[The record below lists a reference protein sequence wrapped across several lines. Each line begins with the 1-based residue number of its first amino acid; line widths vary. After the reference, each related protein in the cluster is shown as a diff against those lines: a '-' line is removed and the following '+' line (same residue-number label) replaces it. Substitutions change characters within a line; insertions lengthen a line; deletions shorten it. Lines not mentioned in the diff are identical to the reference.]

1 MKLKKAAAAAVSCIF
16 MFGAALGAYA
26 MNNEKNIQETS
37 SASYDSSDLAEYAE
51 QIAGIV
57 NSERASYGLSP
68 LKLSPKLSQ
77 AANVR
82 AGEIRQLFSHTR
94 PDGTSCFTAISD
106 AGITYSAA
114 AENIAYGQKSP
125 QSVMNAWMNSAGHRA
140 NILDENMEYIGVGV
154 AYENGIYYWT
164 QFFAASADLAETA
177 PLPGTDSPAET
188 TVTSAPEAEPE
199 PETTTTPE
207 KLPEE
212 TKAPVTEKVPETSP
226 KPQETAAP
234 SETKQPEKT
243 EAPAVTECR
252 PCETQCKTNCD
263 GSISCTPVTP
273 CETQCQTNC
282 DGSISCT
289 PVTPCETQCQ
299 TNCDGSISCTPVT
312 PCETQCQTNCDGSVS
327 CTPVTPCET
336 QCQTNCDGSVSCTPV
351 TPCETQCAAG
361 TECAKDNSYSIG
373 NPSGCPLQSG
383 GQGNNILEW
392 LVPQLFNSGSCN
404 SSSSGSCGKD
414 NSSAAGAQTV
424 SGSGSCPYSSSG
436 SSNPAYSVGSCWGD
450 SGNSYGSGS
459 CPYSS
464 SGSSNSAY
472 SVGSCWGD

>member
-16 MFGAALGAYA
+16 MFGAAFGAYA
-26 MNNEKNIQETS
+26 MNSEKNIQETS

-68 LKLSPKLSQ
+68 LKFSPKLSQ

-164 QFFAASADLAETA
+164 QFFAASADLSETA

-188 TVTSAPEAEPE
+188 TVTSAPETEPE
-199 PETTTTPE
+199 PETTSAPE
-207 KLPEE
+207 KRPEE
-212 TKAPVTEKVPETSP
+212 TKAPETEKVPETSP

-273 CETQCQTNC
+273 CETQCKTNS

-289 PVTPCETQCQ
+289 PVTPCETQCK
-299 TNCDGSISCTPVT
+299 TNSDGSISCTPVT
-312 PCETQCQTNCDGSVS
+312 PCETQCKTNS
-327 CTPVTPCET
+327 
-336 QCQTNCDGSVSCTPV
+336 DGSVSCTPV
-351 TPCETQCAAG
+351 TPCETQCAPG
-361 TECAKDNSYSIG
+361 TECANGNSCSSG
-373 NPSGCPLQSG
+373 NSSGCPLQNGS
-383 GQGNNILEW
+383 QGTNILEW

-404 SSSSGSCGKD
+404 SSSSGNCGKD
-414 NSSAAGAQTV
+414 NSSVAGNKTGSV
-424 SGSGSCPYSSSG
+424 SGSCPYSSSN
-436 SSNPAYSVGSCWGD
+436 SSNSAYQVGSCWGD
-450 SGNSYGSGS
+450 SSSSYGSGS

-464 SGSSNSAY
+464 SNSSNPAY
-472 SVGSCWGD
+472 QVGSCWGD